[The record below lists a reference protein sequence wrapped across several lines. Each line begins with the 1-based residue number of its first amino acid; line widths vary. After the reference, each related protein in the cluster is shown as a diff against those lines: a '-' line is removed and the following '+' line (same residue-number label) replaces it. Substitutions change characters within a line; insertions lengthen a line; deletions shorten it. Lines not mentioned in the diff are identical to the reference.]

1 MSEIG
6 EPAPP
11 HVLVTGAGGFV
22 GRHLVGALH
31 KRGESVRAFDL
42 RFEPDLVDAQTVV
55 GSVTDSKAVEEA
67 MQGVESVFHC
77 AAIAH
82 LWSSDPDAYTKV
94 NVEGTRTVLEAA
106 RKAGVARV
114 VHVSSYV
121 TLMANRFAGQVVD
134 EDSVLEV
141 EDMLGPYPVS
151 KFLSE
156 RLALDMATDD
166 FHVVA
171 ALPSAP
177 VGPLDYGMTPP
188 SKLIADLVNG
198 KIPATMQC
206 RMNLV
211 DVRTLVQGL
220 IAARDTGTSGKRYL
234 MTGQDMSM
242 DEFLKIL
249 QEVSGRRMPKTK
261 VPKTIA
267 HAAAL
272 IDECVIARLTGRAPG
287 APLTGVRLAR
297 TNMQFD
303 SEKSGAELGVD
314 FKGSIKPALGDA
326 LDWMRRE
333 HLVPVPT

>member
-1 MSEIG
+1 MSKIG
-6 EPAPP
+6 QPAPP
-11 HVLVTGAGGFV
+11 QVLVTGASGFV
-22 GRHLVGALH
+22 GRHLVGALR

-42 RFEPDLVDAQTVV
+42 RFEPDLPNAQMVV
-55 GSVTDSKAVEEA
+55 GSVTNSKAVEEA

-82 LWSSDPDAYTKV
+82 LWSSDPDAYTRV
-94 NVEGTRTVLEAA
+94 NVEGTRTVLEMA
-106 RKAGVARV
+106 RRAGVARV

-121 TLMANRFAGQVVD
+121 TLMANRFAGQMVG
-134 EDSVLEV
+134 EDIVLEV
-141 EDMLGPYPVS
+141 GDMLGAYPVS

-166 FHVVA
+166 FRVVA

-177 VGPLDYGMTPP
+177 VGPLDYGVTPP

-206 RMNLV
+206 RMNFV
-211 DVRTLVQGL
+211 DVRTLAQGL
-220 IAARDTGTSGKRYL
+220 IAARDRGESGERYL
-234 MTGQDMSM
+234 MSGQDMSM
-242 DEFLKIL
+242 DEFLEKL
-249 QEVSGRRMPKTK
+249 QDVSGRRMPKAK
-261 VPKTIA
+261 VPITIA

-272 IDECVIARLTGRAPG
+272 IDECIIARLTGRAPG

-303 SEKSGAELGVD
+303 NERASAELGVD
-314 FKGSIKPALGDA
+314 IKGSIEPALRDA
-326 LDWMRRE
+326 LDWMRYE
-333 HLVPVPT
+333 GLVPKST